1 MSAIS
6 RRFTPSVSHAIAGG
20 GLSPALTFVFALAA
34 GALVANLYYAQALVT
49 VISPALG
56 IPLGFAGS
64 IVTVAQLGYAAGLI
78 FIVSLADL
86 VENRRLIL
94 ICVAGTVVGLI
105 GTMLAPSAAVFMI
118 ASAVAGICSVG
129 AQIIVPFA
137 ATMAKDEQR
146 GSVIGN
152 VMGGLIAGIMLA
164 RPAANFIASA
174 FGWRAVFGVSA
185 AIAVVIFAVL
195 WVWLP
200 RRIPTSELSYGG
212 ILKSSLAMLRDHP
225 VLRRRALYQSVIF
238 GVFSLFWTAAPFVL
252 TQRFGFDQ
260 RQIAL
265 FALAGAGGALSAPI
279 AGRLA
284 DRGFTRA
291 STLGA
296 MLTAIVA
303 FLIAGWAGMAGAI
316 VILALAAIALDA
328 SAQANQII
336 SQRIIYNLDPH
347 ARGRI
352 NAIYMTC
359 LFIAAAGG
367 SLLAGATYAS
377 GGWIATM
384 LTGAALV
391 LSVLAAFATERRT
404 RPAGVSI

>member
-6 RRFTPSVSHAIAGG
+6 RRFAPSVSDAVAGG

-56 IPLGFAGS
+56 IPLGFAGA
-64 IVTVAQLGYAAGLI
+64 IVTVTQLGYAAGLV
-78 FIVSLADL
+78 FLVSLADL
-86 VENRRLIL
+86 IENRRLIL
-94 ICVAGTVVGLI
+94 LCVAGTVVGLI
-105 GTMLAPSAAVFMI
+105 GTMLAQNATMFMI
-118 ASAVAGICSVG
+118 ASFVAGVCCVG

-185 AIAVVIFAVL
+185 VLAVAIFAVL
-195 WVWLP
+195 WLWLP
-200 RRIPTSELSYGG
+200 RRMPPSELSYGG
-212 ILKSSLAMLRDHP
+212 ILKSTFAMLRDHP
-225 VLRRRALYQSVIF
+225 ALRRRALYQSVMF
-238 GVFSLFWTAAPFVL
+238 GIFSLFWTAAPFVL

-260 RQIAL
+260 REIAL

-284 DRGFTRA
+284 DRGYTRTGTA
-291 STLGA
+291 GA

-303 FLIAGWAGMAGAI
+303 FLIAGWMGVAGVI

-328 SAQANQII
+328 AVQANQII
-336 SQRIIYNLDPH
+336 SQRVIYNLDPH

-359 LFIAAAGG
+359 LFLAAAAG
-367 SLLAGATYAS
+367 SLLAGATYAG
-377 GGWIATM
+377 GGWFATA
-384 LTGAALV
+384 LTGAGFAAAALV
-391 LSVLAAFATERRT
+391 AFATEPR
-404 RPAGVSI
+404 AV